1 MYEGST
7 TGYGNQGVGLDV
19 DAGDSTPV
27 GQRRHDP
34 QWAEVRNQALERM
47 LKMNAAHAMHAW
59 ERRRSVSPIGPHG
72 LAFLYYDIPGGAGR
86 PQHLVVAAA
95 TRMFHDDEDQRDIHR
110 LIFRLCKL
118 ADERYL
124 ANGNFD
130 PRATMSNRTD
140 PMSPKAWFLGI
151 GLSTLDA
158 ASSTWE
164 QTQER
169 ANGPTQIPGRCLI
182 ILSDGSRMLV
192 DREDDRRF
200 GQVRVV
206 STGDLN
212 VVRGNPSRNWSPAT
226 SIKEPAETWH
236 WLLQLGKLCDA
247 GQQMMEHSGAV
258 PRQRRPN

>member
-1 MYEGST
+1 LYEGSARGS
-7 TGYGNQGVGLDV
+7 GYRSADIREGPRAD
-19 DAGDSTPV
+19 
-27 GQRRHDP
+27 RRHDP

-72 LAFLYYDIPGGAGR
+72 LAFLYYDIAGGGGR

-95 TRMFHDDEDQRDIHR
+95 TRLFHDDEEQRDVHR
-110 LIFRLCKL
+110 LIFRLCRL

-124 ANGNFD
+124 PAGRFD
-130 PRATMSNRTD
+130 PRMVMCNRSD

-158 ASSTWE
+158 AGSTWG
-164 QTQER
+164 QTQAR
-169 ANGPTQIPGRCLI
+169 ASGPTQIPGRCMV
-182 ILSDGSRMLV
+182 ILSDGSRMLI

-212 VVRGNPSRNWSPAT
+212 VVRDNPNRNWTATT
-226 SIKEPAETWH
+226 SIVEPAATWD
-236 WLLQLGKLCDA
+236 WLLELGKLCDA
-247 GQQMMEHSGAV
+247 GQQMLEASAD
-258 PRQRRPN
+258 PRLGRPG